1 MKIIL
6 FGKKYKLGDLER
18 ETLKVALIDAWKQL
32 EYERS
37 LMNDDDKRL
46 IAQMAKIERLEA
58 LEKKLFEV

>member
-6 FGKKYKLGDLER
+6 FGKKYKLDDLES

-32 EYERS
+32 EHERS

-46 IAQMAKIERLEA
+46 IAQMAKIERLDA

>member
-6 FGKKYKLGDLER
+6 FGKKYKLDDLES

>member
-6 FGKKYKLGDLER
+6 FGKKYKLDDLES

-46 IAQMAKIERLEA
+46 IAQMAKIERLDA

>member
-6 FGKKYKLGDLER
+6 FGKKYKLDDLES

-46 IAQMAKIERLEA
+46 IAQMAKIERLKA
-58 LEKKLFEV
+58 KKKKLFEV